1 MAHKHFAHR
10 FYSGLWFII
19 LLITNQM
26 FVHTIMDQKQ
36 CTLIFL
42 VNRLNTQCI
51 YIYHDFMQCDFQ
63 IEHSIHIYLYGT
75 KVYHSFLLHFQY
87 LSIIV
92 ILS

>member
-1 MAHKHFAHR
+1 
-10 FYSGLWFII
+10 
-19 LLITNQM
+19 M

-42 VNRLNTQCI
+42 VNRLNTQMHL
-51 YIYHDFMQCDFQ
+51 YLSDDFMQCDFQ
-63 IEHSIHIYLYGT
+63 IEAFNSHLFVPVLKFTI
-75 KVYHSFLLHFQY
+75 VFLLHFQY